1 MNLHETREPLSSRAV
16 RLGLVSAV
24 AAACLGV
31 GLAWRA
37 SRSAD
42 AALEL
47 ALDRAQSS
55 HALELQLERLQSAVV
70 VADAAAETFLL
81 TWRSTSLVAATTAET
96 AVRVQFD
103 ALRESLAGDRMTG
116 ALIRPIDDSLDER
129 RANFNRLAEWA
140 RSGQLNRVREW
151 AENHRDALHT
161 TQLSGQLA
169 QLRDH
174 EHSVRERDRAALTAA
189 RANSARAARVS
200 WLVQFAL
207 CGLVLWLL
215 WQYHRTRRLVTMCAW
230 TRTIQYEGEW
240 LTFEDYLKRRFGLET
255 THGIRPDQADK
266 ILEEDDR
273 ADSAR

>member
-1 MNLHETREPLSSRAV
+1 MKTREPLRSRAF
-16 RLGLVSAV
+16 RIGLVSLV

-31 GLAWRA
+31 AVAWRA
-37 SRSAD
+37 SRNAD

-55 HALELQLERLQSAVV
+55 HALELQLERLHSAVV

-96 AVRVQFD
+96 EIRVQFD
-103 ALRESLAGDRMTG
+103 ALRESLAGDRETG
-116 ALIRPIDDSLDER
+116 ALIRQIDDSLDER
-129 RANFNRLAEWA
+129 RANFTRLAEWA
-140 RSGQLNRVREW
+140 RAGQLNRVREW
-151 AENHRDALHT
+151 AEAHRDALHA

-169 QLRDH
+169 QLREH
-174 EHSVRERDRAALTAA
+174 EHAVRERDRSALAAA
-189 RANSARAARVS
+189 RANSARAARLS
-200 WLVQFAL
+200 WLVQVAL
-207 CGLVLWLL
+207 CGLVVWLL

-240 LTFEDYLKRRFGLET
+240 LTFEDYLRRRFGLET

-266 ILEEDDR
+266 VLAEDDPPGP
-273 ADSAR
+273 AA